1 MAASV
6 KAVEVEMAETGTTAA
21 ETAPSSRMREES
33 PLSEPPGEE
42 NYEQVQE
49 APKPI
54 KKQRAKRKATKPPID
69 EGEVDDGTNEL
80 PKKKRR
86 RKTPEEEKVYDMSP
100 IESVLS
106 TTFKGQF

>member
-1 MAASV
+1 MVASV
-6 KAVEVEMAETGTTAA
+6 KAEEVEMAETGTTAA

-42 NYEQVQE
+42 YCEQVE

-54 KKQRAKRKATKPPID
+54 KKQRAKRKATKPPVV
-69 EGEVDDGTNEL
+69 EGEVDDGTNES

-86 RKTPEEEKVYDMSP
+86 RKTPEEDKVYDMSP
-100 IESVLS
+100 IENVLS
-106 TTFKGQF
+106 TTFKGQS